1 MRLSYGELIGYSP
14 IRLSIGSIRKP
25 LLKDIDNL
33 GFELFNQYESLLFL
47 TAEIYYTKFLGEKG
61 LQYWNGLPDTE
72 KQSLNLLDV
81 IENDEQMRDEYLA
94 ILNFFFVEDIIYSN
108 GMFVILNIPS
118 TEINEQIDETAIR
131 GGITKKNLDDVLKI
145 IQQICGIYEE
155 KENEK
160 DIKFK
165 NNTAKKI
172 YEKLQKANKKKKEK
186 QKSDINLSIPNIISS
201 LCGGK
206 HPSINYTNVFEMTI
220 YQLLDTFNK
229 LQLTSIYDIDSTRVS
244 VWGDEKKTFKP
255 SLWYTNQY
263 DTRK

>member
-14 IRLSIGSIRKP
+14 IQLSIGSIRKP
-25 LLKDIDNL
+25 LLKDIDSL

-47 TAEIYYTKFLGEKG
+47 TAEIYYTNFLGEKG
-61 LQYWNGLPDTE
+61 LQYWNELTDTD
-72 KQSLNLLDV
+72 KQSLNLFDV
-81 IENDEQMRDEYLA
+81 IENDEQMRNEYLA
-94 ILNFFFVEDIIYSN
+94 IFNFFFVEDIIYSN

-118 TEINEQIDETAIR
+118 TEINEQTDETAIK

-145 IQQICGIYEE
+145 IQQVCGIYEE

-206 HPSINYTNVFEMTI
+206 HPSINYTNVFKMTI

-263 DTRK
+263 DIQK

>member
-1 MRLSYGELIGYSP
+1 M
-14 IRLSIGSIRKP
+14 
-25 LLKDIDNL
+25 
-33 GFELFNQYESLLFL
+33 
-47 TAEIYYTKFLGEKG
+47 
-61 LQYWNGLPDTE
+61 PDTE

-118 TEINEQIDETAIR
+118 TEINEQINETAIR
-131 GGITKKNLDDVLKI
+131 GGITKKNLEDVLKI

-263 DTRK
+263 DTKK